1 MLPSERGGVVHFT
14 PRKNIAV
21 KLNLRRVSRYYYLR
35 FIRLQDSPSSLAI
48 GSALGA
54 SIAATP
60 TLPLHTICIIG
71 ITLLLRVNTL
81 AALMAGTIVSNPLTF
96 AGQYYLSWKIGSILL
111 PGRLGWEQ
119 LHGVLALV
127 RESSF
132 LEGIKIMGH
141 LGFDAMLVLQTGGL
155 VLAIPLGIITYL
167 VTMRFFVHLQERKQ
181 QKHLLNK

>member
-1 MLPSERGGVVHFT
+1 M
-14 PRKNIAV
+14 
-21 KLNLRRVSRYYYLR
+21 KLNIRRTSRYYYLR

-54 SIAATP
+54 AIAVTP
-60 TLPLHTICIIG
+60 TLPLHTLCIIG
-71 ITLLLRVNTL
+71 LTLLLRVNTL
-81 AALMAGTIVSNPLTF
+81 AALMAGTIISNPLTF

-111 PGRLGWEQ
+111 PGRLDWEQ
-119 LHGVLALV
+119 LHGVLVLV
-127 RESSF
+127 RQSSF
-132 LEGIKIMGH
+132 LEGITIMGQ

-167 VTMRFFVHLQERKQ
+167 ITIRFFIRLQEKKQ